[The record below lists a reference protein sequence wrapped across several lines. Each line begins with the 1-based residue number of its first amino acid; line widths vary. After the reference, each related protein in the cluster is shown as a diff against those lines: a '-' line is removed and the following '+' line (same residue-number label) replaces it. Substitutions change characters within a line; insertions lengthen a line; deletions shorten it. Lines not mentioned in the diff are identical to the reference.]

1 MIPLRDTNPSYRTP
15 VVNYIIIALCTLIF
29 LYEISLGRNL
39 DQFLI
44 MYGIVPARYSQM
56 SIAVHFTL
64 VEQLIP
70 FFSSMFLHGGWMHLI
85 GNMWVLYIF
94 GDNLESTLG
103 HWRYAFFYILCGL
116 TAGIVHLLTNYHSHL
131 PTVGASGAIAGV
143 MGAYLVLYPRAR
155 VLTLVPIFFFI
166 QIIEIPAYVFLG
178 IWFLLQFVSGA
189 GSLLNRT
196 AEVGGIAWW
205 AHAGGFIGGIILLL
219 LFRIGLPNRRWS
231 S

>member
-1 MIPLRDTNPSYRTP
+1 
-15 VVNYIIIALCTLIF
+15 
-29 LYEISLGRNL
+29 
-39 DQFLI
+39 
-44 MYGIVPARYSQM
+44 
-56 SIAVHFTL
+56 
-64 VEQLIP
+64 
-70 FFSSMFLHGGWMHLI
+70 
-85 GNMWVLYIF
+85 
-94 GDNLESTLG
+94 
-103 HWRYAFFYILCGL
+103 
-116 TAGIVHLLTNYHSHL
+116 
-131 PTVGASGAIAGV
+131 

-166 QIIEIPAYVFLG
+166 QIIEVPAYVFLG